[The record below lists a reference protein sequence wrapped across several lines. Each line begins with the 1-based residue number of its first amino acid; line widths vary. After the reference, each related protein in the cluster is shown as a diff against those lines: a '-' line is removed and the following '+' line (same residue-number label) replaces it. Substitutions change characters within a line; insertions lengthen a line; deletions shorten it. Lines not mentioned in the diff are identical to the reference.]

1 MQKGKYTYIC
11 RHHTLNN
18 RVILNESELRDP
30 LKRLGFSFYFMEDLS
45 FKEQIALFATSEIIL
60 SPHGAALS
68 FGIFSAPDSVMIE
81 INSKARFDS
90 SKYFYDLCVKC
101 SLHWF
106 LFSAVESVGENYRVD
121 INSLRGTLMH
131 IISIR

>member
-1 MQKGKYTYIC
+1 
-11 RHHTLNN
+11 
-18 RVILNESELRDP
+18 LNESELRDP